1 MEALEMRPPW
11 MQSGSEL
18 LTTLDTLERAISAAQ
33 TYRLQV
39 LARLDETGH
48 AKEVGARHTAE
59 LVSRRHRLNPA
70 DVKRDLKLAED
81 LPKYPTVTAALPD
94 PYSDDPED
102 ADSDTEPGA
111 TAPVVLS
118 LDQARAIINALNKVP
133 RTVPVEDLQ
142 VAEEQMV
149 EAARHL
155 CPGDLRMLG
164 QQVVNTLDTDGVEP
178 SEERAYERERLW
190 LNPVDAGV
198 KFGGF
203 LAAEH
208 AELLQTAIH
217 KLSKPHK
224 TVDGDLDPR
233 PRDKRQ
239 ADSLVMILEAAAGN
253 TGGSPGVP
261 HMTVTIDFEDLKN
274 RTSGAVGE
282 LVFGSNLS
290 AAAVRRMACDAAIL
304 PIVLGSN
311 SQPLDVGTE
320 QRFATGPIRRALI
333 NRDKGCV
340 ICKAPPPHCHA
351 HHIVHWADGGPTS
364 IDNLALFCGHDHD
377 AVHKGIYTVTIT
389 DGIVQVTRP
398 TWADPSPTPPRR
410 LPKPNW
416 ADPTTAE
423 PTTAESPTPTGPTPT
438 GSAPTRPAP
447 VSHPPTSDHA
457 NGLSWLTPAAA
468 ARLNPWGEDSNAAPG
483 P

>member
-48 AKEVGARHTAE
+48 AKKAGARHTAE

-70 DVKRDLKLAED
+70 DVKRDLKFVED
-81 LPKYPTVTAALPD
+81 LPKYPAVTAALPD
-94 PYSDDPED
+94 PY
-102 ADSDTEPGA
+102 ADTDTESGPGA
-111 TAPVVLS
+111 TVPVLLS

-155 CPGDLRMLG
+155 CPGDLRILG

-178 SEERAYERERLW
+178 SEDRAYERERLW
-190 LNPVDAGV
+190 LNPVDGGV

-208 AELLQTAIH
+208 AELLQTSIH

-261 HMTVTIDFEDLKN
+261 HVTVTIDFEDLKN

-333 NRDKGCV
+333 NRDKGCI

-377 AVHKGIYTVTIT
+377 AVHKGVYTVTIINGT
-389 DGIVQVTRP
+389 VHVTRP

-410 LPKPNW
+410 LPKP
-416 ADPTTAE
+416 TTAE
-423 PTTAESPTPTGPTPT
+423 PTTPTGPPLTGPAPT
-438 GSAPTRPAP
+438 GPAP
-447 VSHPPTSDHA
+447 VSYPPASDHA
-457 NGLSWLTPAAA
+457 SGLSWLTPAAA
-468 ARLNPWGEDSNAAPG
+468 ARLNPWGEDSNASPG